1 MQIRVMNAKNGKKR
15 KRAIKNNGDG
25 PEKALKNEKKEN
37 FEKKIILVLEKIMTS
52 KRFFARR
59 FLANKKP
66 GWPAFYLQIYI

>member
-1 MQIRVMNAKNGKKR
+1 MKNLARSWFFLVSAECMKH
-15 KRAIKNNGDG
+15 
-25 PEKALKNEKKEN
+25 EQKEN
-37 FEKKIILVLEKIMTS
+37 FEHKIILVLEKIMTS